1 MRFTKYTSERTEAIT
16 LKQVYKII
24 AKDFVLLIFNNMNLI
39 KGNKDPSRKTKGHLL
54 KKKVQNV
61 LTHFQN
67 FK

>member
-1 MRFTKYTSERTEAIT
+1 MRFTKYTTERTEAIT

-54 KKKVQNV
+54 KKKGTKCINAFSK
-61 LTHFQN
+61 L
-67 FK
+67 